1 MQSKKLII
9 IILLFVSL
17 SHFLYMFFNVK
28 MFRHEYEKQTLEQMQ
43 ELGEIVNKEIEY
55 ALQYNIPIE
64 SLGGMNPFLQSILDN
79 TPELAYIKIVDSKK
93 VLFSVSRE
101 EKGVKKISIPILGA
115 KKQKAQ
121 ILLGISDT
129 LRKQTIAMLFDLL
142 TIVIAG
148 LIITYEI
155 IRFFA
160 SKLVRIPFLESILSI
175 NTMIKNLNP
184 YYYAPISI
192 EFRPFLLQLK
202 QKIAERIYQINA
214 LCNNLNHISTQLFSK
229 VFYGR
234 ELMFNE
240 IKKQKM
246 TLKSLVTDKYE
257 FKRIIDPSQIRPIV
271 FIFFLSANLQS
282 SFLPIFSRE
291 LLLQPTILSG
301 LFSEEILI
309 ALPITCYMIG
319 VTITMLLLGS
329 KLFQGIRQNYAIGFG
344 TICTSAGL
352 IACGFAQDIIQ
363 LILARTV
370 CAIGF
375 AFIVI
380 YCKKYIVDHSSEK
393 NRGVYLAGFTAAFSG
408 GLLCSIVIGSIM
420 VDYFSY
426 RFVFFAAAI
435 IILVILFFDYL
446 ILSEDEST
454 DIKAMNDDSFGVI
467 NFFKVGIYDKNLICI
482 MLHGIL
488 TRITFIGFFYYS
500 LPLILKP
507 DFAYADIGRMMMFY
521 GVPSIL
527 FASYLN
533 KKIKESKQSKFYI
546 GYVNLILG
554 LFFIFFN
561 FMITGSLFFKAG
573 SIIIILL
580 VLGVANSI
588 TFPTQSSLLLSTKTA
603 KIAGTRTTLSIYNS
617 SERIGSGL
625 GPIIYGFFAS
635 CYDINKAV
643 VVGGI
648 VCVVGN
654 ILFLLFFFPDTQNDS
669 VN

>member
-1 MQSKKLII
+1 MESKKLII

-17 SHFLYMFFNVK
+17 SHFLYMFFNVR

-43 ELGEIVNKEIEY
+43 ELGDIVNKEIEY

-79 TPELAYIKIVDSKK
+79 TPELSYIKIVNSKK

-101 EKGVKKISIPILGA
+101 GKGVKKISIPILGA
-115 KKQKAQ
+115 KEQKAQ
-121 ILLGISDT
+121 ILLGISEN
-129 LRKQTIAMLFDLL
+129 LRKQTAAMLFDLL

-160 SKLVRIPFLESILSI
+160 SKLVRIPFRESILSI
-175 NTMIKNLNP
+175 NAMIKNLNP

-202 QKIAERIYQINA
+202 QKIAKQIYQINS
-214 LCNNLNHISTQLFSK
+214 LSSNLNHISTQLFSK

-240 IKKQKM
+240 IKKQKT
-246 TLKSLVTDKYE
+246 TLKNLVTSKYE
-257 FKRIIDPSQIRPIV
+257 FKKIIDPSQIRPIV

-282 SFLPIFSRE
+282 SFLPIFSKE

-301 LFSEEILI
+301 MFSDEILI
-309 ALPITCYMIG
+309 ALPITSYMVG

-329 KLFQGIRQNYAIGFG
+329 RLFQGIRQNYAIGFG

-352 IACGFAQDIIQ
+352 VACGFSLDIIQ

-380 YCKKYIVDHSSEK
+380 YCKKYIVDHSSEE

-435 IILVILFFDYL
+435 MILIILFFDYL

-454 DIKAMNDDSFGVI
+454 DIKATDNDSFGVI
-467 NFFKVGIYDKNLICI
+467 NFFKLGIYDKNLICI
-482 MLHGIL
+482 MFHGIL

-500 LPLILKP
+500 LPIILKP
-507 DFAYADIGRMMMFY
+507 DFAYSDIGRMMMLY
-521 GVPSIL
+521 GIPSIL
-527 FASYLN
+527 FASYLSN
-533 KKIKESKQSKFYI
+533 KIKKSKHIHSYI
-546 GYVNLILG
+546 GYINILLG
-554 LFFIFFN
+554 LFFILFN
-561 FMITGSLFFKAG
+561 FMVSESLLLKTCL
-573 SIIIILL
+573 IIVVLL
-580 VLGVANSI
+580 VLGISNSI
-588 TFPTQSSLLLSTKTA
+588 TFPSQSSLLLSTKTA
-603 KIAGTRTTLSIYNS
+603 KVAGTRTTLSIYNS

-625 GPIIYGFFAS
+625 GPIMYGFFAS

-643 VVGGI
+643 VIGGLL
-648 VCVVGN
+648 CVVGN
-654 ILFLLFFFPDTQNDS
+654 ILFLLFFMPDTQGDS